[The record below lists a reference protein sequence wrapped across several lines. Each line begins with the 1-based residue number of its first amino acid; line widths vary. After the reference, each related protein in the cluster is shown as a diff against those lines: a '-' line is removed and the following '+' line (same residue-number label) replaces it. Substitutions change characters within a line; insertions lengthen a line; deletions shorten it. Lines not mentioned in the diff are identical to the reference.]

1 MPNTTS
7 APACA
12 VLSWPVRVLSVCVV
26 VTRARCHQAD
36 RAASS
41 NRDEAVWPISVHH
54 HLIAA
59 NAPQRSRVVI
69 VGAGF
74 GGLFAA
80 RFLRRAPVDVT
91 VVDKTNHHLFQPLLY
106 QVATGILSEGQVA
119 PATRD
124 VLSRHRNVSVLMA
137 EVTGFDLEAGEVRC
151 QRPDGR
157 PLTLPFDSLIV
168 AAGAGQSY
176 FGHDEFAEWAPGM
189 KTLADAV
196 AHRTRIL
203 GALEMAELEDD
214 PEARTAW
221 LTFVVVGGGPTGVEI
236 AGQIAELGSRALKNS
251 FRRIDPRDIRVVLC
265 DGGKEI
271 LATFGDKLSQ
281 HGTTELLRTGVEIQ
295 TETIVQNVDAA
306 GVEVRGADGSTS
318 TIQTRT
324 VIWAA
329 GVAASPLARML
340 ADATGAECDR
350 AGRIAVLPDCSLPGH
365 PQVFAVG
372 DMMSLN
378 GLPGVAEV
386 AMQTGIHAAR
396 TISGRLKGRE
406 PKPFKY
412 RDLGSMAAVSRRR
425 AIVSFHGIRLHGY
438 LGWLAWLTVHLTFM
452 TGYKNRFSALMSWG
466 FAFLGHSRPQQ
477 VINEQRMPGRSEP
490 AAPAETAAVVDARTA
505 PR

>member
-1 MPNTTS
+1 MKRYGP
-7 APACA
+7 
-12 VLSWPVRVLSVCVV
+12 
-26 VTRARCHQAD
+26 TRFTITR
-36 RAASS
+36 
-41 NRDEAVWPISVHH
+41 
-54 HLIAA
+54 IAA
-59 NAPQRSRVVI
+59 NAPPRSRVVI

-137 EVTGFDLEAGEVRC
+137 EVNGFDLEAREVRC
-151 QRPDGR
+151 RRPDGR

-214 PEARTAW
+214 PEARAAW

-236 AGQIAELGSRALKNS
+236 AGQIAELASRALKNS
-251 FRRIDPRDIRVVLC
+251 FRRFDPREIRVILC

-271 LATFGDKLSQ
+271 LATFGDKLAQ
-281 HGTTELLRTGVEIQ
+281 QGTAELLRTGVEIQ

-396 TISGRLKGRE
+396 TIRGRLKGKE
-406 PKPFKY
+406 PKPFEY

-477 VINEQRMPGRSEP
+477 VIDEQRMPGRAEP
-490 AAPAETAAVVDARTA
+490 VAAIDTAAVVDARTA